1 MKQTRQA
8 ADRFLRCLADEI
20 CDLKRQCDFARE
32 SYIALAVVKSRPFDA
47 VRSGAVS
54 DPTGDAVLSVES
66 LSETLSSCYAKMLAA
81 RQLFL
86 SLLFRCSREEKDV
99 MCDYYLKNLRVKDI
113 IIERNLS
120 EITVKKRLCAGRD
133 RAYEAI
139 CRMQEEKA

>member
-8 ADRFLRCLADEI
+8 ADRFLRYLANEI

-32 SYIALAVVKSRPFDA
+32 SYIALAGVKSRPFDA

-66 LSETLSSCYAKMLAA
+66 LSETLSSCYVKMQET
-81 RQLFL
+81 RRLFL
-86 SLLFRCSREEKDV
+86 SLIFQCSREEKDV
-99 MCDYYLKNLRVKDI
+99 MCDYYLENLRVKDI
-113 IIERNLS
+113 MRERNLS

-133 RAYEAI
+133 AAYEAI
-139 CRMQEEKA
+139 CRMREEKA